1 MILRTKGRTV
11 RDFCHT
17 YCFILY
23 IKYAFFF
30 LSPIQIDLDRDEL
43 NYTGHG
49 ADHIVTIQS
58 NALFFSASF
67 AAAAQNCWKI
77 HGRIQYRRSLFL
89 PLFSSVVVV
98 VVVSLSLSL
107 SLPLHLSSPLFS
119 LKQKSTMK
127 RSKEPTEFW
136 MGESD
141 GAHKYRVSTSKIEIK
156 SSRSI
161 KIKRK

>member
-49 ADHIVTIQS
+49 ADHIVTIQF

-98 VVVSLSLSL
+98 VVSLSLSL
-107 SLPLHLSSPLFS
+107 SLSLSIYLSLSLSLSASSSLFTT
-119 LKQKSTMK
+119 LFAET
-127 RSKEPTEFW
+127 
-136 MGESD
+136 
-141 GAHKYRVSTSKIEIK
+141 KIHDEEIK
-156 SSRSI
+156 GTYRILDGRERRCS
-161 KIKRK
+161 